1 MIRNAWLKAS
11 AAVRFRRFSIKLLE
25 VRAAEFL
32 SRRRAVR
39 SGSRPLGLPRSVVI
53 RVTERCFLRCR
64 MCGQNGDRG
73 RFRSVRPSHRPVF
86 DRQILE
92 RTIDEIGRWPI
103 KPFLKLTGGE
113 PLVEREMILAALD
126 RASSNGLVTKLNT
139 NGVLLADEHTAR
151 RVASSGLNYLS
162 VSIDGPPDIH
172 DLVRGLA
179 GVYDRVIQGIRN
191 VRRYGRQTAGRA
203 PMILVSAVVSEL
215 NQDRLFDL
223 AKRLDKEKID
233 WLNFEFMNF
242 TTPALSES
250 ARSIAKDLLGTEE
263 TPWASFANPELAGV
277 DAGILADEI
286 RAVRKARF
294 SIPISFLGIGNLSA
308 RNIADYYHNADAP
321 LRKGICAMP
330 YAAAF
335 LVPPANM
342 VFCIDYPL
350 HFYADLAETSVAEGW
365 HSEKAASFRR
375 GLAGYHAC
383 QGPNFP
389 QCRRC
394 NWRFN

>member
-1 MIRNAWLKAS
+1 MFRNAWLKLA
-11 AAVRFRRFSIKLLE
+11 AAVRFHRFSSKLLE

-32 SRRRAVR
+32 SRRRAAR
-39 SGSRPLGLPRSVVI
+39 SGSRPLGLPRSVII
-53 RVTERCFLRCR
+53 RITERCFLRCR

-73 RFRSVRPSHRPVF
+73 RLRNVRPSHRPVF
-86 DRQILE
+86 DRRILE
-92 RTIDEIGRWPI
+92 RTIDEISRWPI

-113 PLVEREMILAALD
+113 PLVEHEMTLAALD

-139 NGVLLADEHTAR
+139 NGVLLADERTAR
-151 RVASSGLNYLS
+151 RVAISGLDYLS
-162 VSIDGPPDIH
+162 VSIDGPSDIH
-172 DLVRGLA
+172 DLIRGLP
-179 GVYDRVIQGIRN
+179 GVYDRAIQGIRN
-191 VRRYGRQTAGRA
+191 IRRYGRQTAGRA

-215 NQDRLFDL
+215 NQDRIFDL
-223 AKRLDKEKID
+223 AKRMDEEKID

-242 TTPALSES
+242 TTPALSE
-250 ARSIAKDLLGTEE
+250 AAKSVVKNLFGTEE
-263 TPWASFANPELAGV
+263 TPWASFASPGLAGV

-286 RAVRKARF
+286 RAIRKARF

-308 RNIADYYHNADAP
+308 RNIDDYYHNVEAT
-321 LRKGICAMP
+321 LRRGICAMP

-335 LVPPANM
+335 LVPPAHM
-342 VFCIDYPL
+342 VFCVDYPL
-350 HFYADLAETSVAEGW
+350 YYYADLEETSVAEGW

-375 GLAGYHAC
+375 GLADYHRRK
-383 QGPNFP
+383 GPNFP